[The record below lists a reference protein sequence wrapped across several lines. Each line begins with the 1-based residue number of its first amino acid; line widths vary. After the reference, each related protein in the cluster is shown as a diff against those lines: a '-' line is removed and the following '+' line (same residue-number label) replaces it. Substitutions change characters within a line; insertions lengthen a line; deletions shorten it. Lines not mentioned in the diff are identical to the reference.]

1 MIPSEELLLRKPLIP
16 DPILPSITSPHPWFI
31 RNFPA
36 LKSDLAL
43 VQFVSKI
50 PPRNGR
56 DSFPA
61 IKAGTF
67 PEGNSYTVVIN
78 HCYIFN
84 VFFWVYTSY
93 AIKVQ

>member
-84 VFFWVYTSY
+84 GFFGFTPPML
-93 AIKVQ
+93 